1 MNDSSSDSTPE
12 TQADAPEEPR
22 SGSLLTVAIG
32 AAVVALVLL
41 AVVFSDPQE
50 STPLGQGS
58 IAPDFALPNIDGGQN
73 SLSDYKGRV
82 VLLNFWATWCKPC
95 QDEMPSMENLYGMLH
110 EQGFELVAISVDDAV
125 EPVLAFRDQY
135 KLNFPIL
142 HDVDMAVANSYQTH
156 RYPESLLIDGE
167 GKVIS
172 RFVGP
177 REWDDPLYVERIR
190 QLLSD
195 K

>member
-1 MNDSSSDSTPE
+1 MNDSSSDSAPE
-12 TQADAPEEPR
+12 APAPEEPQSR
-22 SGSLLTVAIG
+22 SLLTVVIG
-32 AAVVALVLL
+32 AVVVALVLL

-58 IAPDFALPNIDGGQN
+58 IAPEFDLPNIGGGR
-73 SLSDYKGRV
+73 STLSEYKGSV

-95 QDEMPSMENLYGMLH
+95 KDEMPSMENLYGMLH
-110 EQGFELVAISVDDAV
+110 GQGFELVAISVDDDV

-135 KLNFPIL
+135 KLSFPIL
-142 HDVDMAVANSYQTH
+142 HDIDMAVANRYQTH
-156 RYPESLLIDGE
+156 RYPESLLIDAD

-190 QLLSD
+190 QLLSE

>member
-1 MNDSSSDSTPE
+1 LNDSSSDSAPE
-12 TQADAPEEPR
+12 APAPEEPK
-22 SGSLLTVAIG
+22 SGSLLTVVIG
-32 AAVVALVLL
+32 AVVVALVLL

-58 IAPDFALPNIDGGQN
+58 IAPEFDLPNIDGGQ
-73 SLSDYKGRV
+73 STLSDYKGSV

-95 QDEMPSMENLYGMLH
+95 QDEMPSMENLYAMLH
-110 EQGFELVAISVDDAV
+110 EQGFELVAISVDDDV
-125 EPVLAFRDQY
+125 DPVLAFRDQY

-142 HDVDMAVANSYQTH
+142 HDIDMAVANSYQTH
-156 RYPESLLIDGE
+156 RYPESLLIDAD

-190 QLLSD
+190 QLLSE

>member
-1 MNDSSSDSTPE
+1 M
-12 TQADAPEEPR
+12 
-22 SGSLLTVAIG
+22 LTVVLA
-32 AAVVALVLL
+32 AAVVVFVVL

-58 IAPDFALPNIDGGQN
+58 IAPEFDLPNIAGGRN

-95 QDEMPSMENLYGMLH
+95 KDEMPSMENLYAMLH

-135 KLNFPIL
+135 KLTFPIL
-142 HDVDMAVANSYQTH
+142 HDIDMDVANRYQTH
-156 RYPESLLIDGE
+156 RYPESLLIDAE

-177 REWDDPLYVERIR
+177 REWDDPLYVDRIR
-190 QLLSD
+190 QLLSEE
-195 K
+195 